1 MIALAVS
8 VLYVLS
14 LVYIGVGIIV
24 LIASI
29 ITLKTAFY
37 IVWILAA
44 IAIPRFVNMRREAR
58 RAACQGSLGS
68 IRAALTN
75 YYAWY
80 AMNSAHYNG
89 YYPASIHDLDAY
101 FQGLTVPAD
110 PGWLQNAA
118 GQGHLITANPD
129 WDDWYTS
136 GTIGVISDNACCINN
151 F

>member
-1 MIALAVS
+1 MLRKIKGFTLIELIMVI
-8 VLYVLS
+8 VI
-14 LVYIGVGIIV
+14 IG
-24 LIASI
+24 
-29 ITLKTAFY
+29 
-37 IVWILAA
+37 ILAA
-44 IAIPRFVNMRREAR
+44 IAIPRFVNMRREAKK
-58 RAACQGSLGS
+58 AACQGSVGA

>member
-1 MIALAVS
+1 MLRKVRGFTLIELIMVI
-8 VLYVLS
+8 VI
-14 LVYIGVGIIV
+14 IG
-24 LIASI
+24 
-29 ITLKTAFY
+29 
-37 IVWILAA
+37 ILAA

-80 AMNSAHYNG
+80 AMNSPHYNG

-110 PGWLQNAA
+110 PGWL
-118 GQGHLITANPD
+118 ANRGTCDGDPD

-136 GTIGVISDNACCINN
+136 GTIGVMDDGACCINN